1 MAVLAMKRINIYAL
15 KANRKRILEALQL
28 KGAVQLASEE
38 LPAENFKKTDTSS
51 AMATFEKNAQINQS
65 AVDEL
70 DKLVDPPKVFLS
82 MFAGK
87 EPVSSDGYKRVADN
101 ATAVTQ
107 DAYKLTAAAK
117 KIVDNGADIIRL
129 ETQIAAMEPWANL
142 DIPMRMIATKSTN
155 IYIGS
160 FPEQLSE
167 AEIKEKLAVA
177 LPEGD
182 AIEVEVISTL
192 QTQTNVFIVGSSK
205 YGPKLET
212 ALRSL
217 GFTYP
222 PSPPKIPP
230 KDEIKRLEGRINEL
244 KAEIEAS
251 KKEIKAFADM
261 RSDFLLTHD
270 YFLTRA
276 EKYSALGDLWQSRH
290 VFVISGYIPE
300 EDSENIRL
308 MLENSFDAYVELED
322 VSENEDVPVKLKN
335 GWFSS
340 PVESVVEAYSLPGKG
355 EIDPSRVMSIFY
367 YVLFGIMLADA
378 AYGLLMT
385 VACAVLLKI
394 FPHMSP
400 NMRRAVRMFRNCG
413 ISTIFWGAMFGS
425 YFGDAIP
432 IIAKTFFNAEIT
444 LPPLWFNPLDRPMQL
459 LVFSLLVG
467 IIHIFTG
474 LTMKLYTLAK
484 QKQYK
489 DIIYDVVFWYMLVGG
504 LIVAFISTS
513 MFTSMT
519 QVTVSLPPIV
529 TTICMILAGI
539 GAVGIIATA
548 GRESRN
554 PGKRILKGLYGLYN
568 LSGYLSDILSYSR
581 LLALGL
587 AASVISSV
595 FNQMG
600 AMFGGGVVGAI
611 AFTVVFLIGHT
622 LNIAINILG
631 SYVHTNRLQFVE
643 FFGKFYEGGGNK
655 FKPFSEKTKYYNFTE
670 EK

>member
-1 MAVLAMKRINIYAL
+1 MAVLVMKRINIYAL
-15 KANRKRILEALQL
+15 KSNRKKILEALQL
-28 KGAVQLASEE
+28 KGAVQLKSEQ
-38 LPAENFKKTDTSS
+38 LDMKNFAKTDTSS
-51 AMATFEKNAQINQS
+51 AMATFEKNAQVNQS

-70 DKLVDPPKVFLS
+70 DKLVEPPKVFLS

-87 EPVSSDGYKRVADN
+87 EPVSAEGYNRVAEKAAD
-101 ATAVTQ
+101 VTQ
-107 DAYKLTAAAK
+107 SAYKLTAAAK
-117 KIVDNGADIIRL
+117 RITDNEADITRL
-129 ETQIAAMEPWANL
+129 ETQIAALEPWAAL
-142 DIPMRMIATKSTN
+142 DVPMRMLATKSTS

-160 FPEQLSE
+160 FPEELTESDTKQRLAE
-167 AEIKEKLAVA
+167 AF
-177 LPEGD
+177 PEGD
-182 AIEVEVISTL
+182 AIDVEVISAMKM
-192 QTQTNVFIVGSSK
+192 QTNVFIVASAK
-205 YGPKLET
+205 YGPKLEA

-217 GFTYP
+217 GFAYP

-230 KDEIKRLEGRINEL
+230 KEQIKTLEGRIDEL
-244 KAEIEAS
+244 KAEIAS
-251 KKEIKAFADM
+251 SEKEIKSYSAM
-261 RSDFLLTHD
+261 RADFLLTHD

-276 EKYSALGDLWQSRH
+276 EKYNALGELWQSRH

-300 EDSENIRL
+300 IDSENVRKV
-308 MLENSFDAYVELED
+308 LEAEFEAFVELED
-322 VSENEDVPVKLKN
+322 VAENEDAPVKLKN
-335 GWFSS
+335 GGFSA

-355 EIDPSRVMSIFY
+355 EIDPSKVMSIFY

-394 FPHMSP
+394 FPHMSS

-432 IIAKTFFNAEIT
+432 IVAETFFNTQLSI
-444 LPPLWFNPLDRPMQL
+444 PPLWFNPLDRPMQL

-474 LTMKLYTLAK
+474 LTMKLYTLVK

-489 DIIYDVVFWYMLVGG
+489 DILYDVIFWYMLVGG

-519 QVTVSLPPIV
+519 QITISLPPIV
-529 TTICMILAGI
+529 TTICLAAAGV

-611 AFTVVFLIGHT
+611 AFAIVFLIGHT

-655 FKPFSEKTKYYNFTE
+655 FEPFSEKTKYYNFTE